1 MRRESTNAKDLFIAH
16 IGAMDS
22 FARGLRNAAKII
34 EDGIMSK
41 HLKVLMHLLE
51 ALKSSLILIVG
62 TWIMDGERKFMKR
75 WKYYL

>member
-1 MRRESTNAKDLFIAH
+1 
-16 IGAMDS
+16 MDS

-41 HLKVLMHLLE
+41 HLKVLMHLQE

-62 TWIMDGERKFMKR
+62 T
-75 WKYYL
+75 